1 MMGTTHAA
9 FALLCYYVI
18 AYLTELPFD
27 APIVLALLIFG
38 SLLPDI
44 DHPRGFLARQSY
56 LFKRTSRGVSKF
68 VTHRGIVHS
77 LLAALIATAVVWV
90 IAAFYDL
97 GMLPVACFF
106 LGFISH
112 LAADSLNPTGIKW
125 LQPFSKAKVRDGIR
139 TGSDMEKFLFLLIII
154 AISAIIYTAH
164 PELFNIFFEQVRLQ
178 A

>member
-1 MMGTTHAA
+1 MIGTTHAA
-9 FALLCYYVI
+9 FALLCYYVT
-18 AYLTELPFD
+18 AYFVELPFD
-27 APIVLALLIFG
+27 EPMILALLIVA

-56 LFKRTSRGVSKF
+56 LFRRTSRGISKF

-97 GMLPVACFF
+97 GMLAVACFF

-139 TGSDMEKFLFLLIII
+139 TGSATEK
-154 AISAIIYTAH
+154 
-164 PELFNIFFEQVRLQ
+164 IFFFFVILGIFAIFYATYYR
-178 A
+178 

>member
-1 MMGTTHAA
+1 MMGTTHAV

-18 AYLTELPFD
+18 AYFVGLPFD
-27 APIVLALLIFG
+27 APMVLTLLVVG

-44 DHPRGFLARQSY
+44 DHPRVFLARQSY
-56 LFKRTSRGVSKF
+56 LFRRTSRGISKF

-77 LLAALIATAVVWV
+77 LLAALIATAIVWV
-90 IAAFYDL
+90 IAMSYNLETLA
-97 GMLPVACFF
+97 VAYFS

-125 LQPFSKAKVRDGIR
+125 LQPFSKAKVKDGIR
-139 TGSDMEKFLFLLIII
+139 TGSTAEKLFFLLTIV
-154 AISAIIYTAH
+154 AVSAIVYMAR
-164 PELFNIFFEQVRLQ
+164 PELFNIFSEQGPLW